1 MCDAALPWQYG
12 FQDGATPIQE
22 AIVSLHDS
30 IMFYLIV
37 LGVLVFW
44 MLSSTIL
51 SFGTNRLTHTHA
63 SHGTVIELIWTIT
76 PALILLAIA
85 LPSFRLLYLLDE
97 VVLPGITIKV
107 VGQLYGLTSYSLIK
121 IIKGLK

>member
-1 MCDAALPWQYG
+1 MLKCDAALPWALG
-12 FQDGATPIQE
+12 FQDSASPIFE
-22 AIVSLHDS
+22 GIISLHDS
-30 IMFYLIV
+30 IMFYLIIITV
-37 LGVLVFW
+37 LTFW
-44 MLSSTIL
+44 MLTSTML
-51 SFGTNRLTHTHA
+51 SFGHNRLTHLHS

-107 VGQLYGLTSYSLIK
+107 VGQ
-121 IIKGLK
+121 II